1 MNFIKASNFC
11 SHITDGTHD
20 SPIYQ
25 NNGYK
30 LVTSKFIKNNRIDFS
45 NAPCISI
52 SDFEKINLRSKVE
65 INDILFSMIGTIGEV
80 ALVSDNSFAI
90 KNMGLFRCHNELDAK
105 YLFYYLQSSKAKEY
119 IEESKAGST
128 QQYLTLNSLKMFPVP
143 IFEVEYKYHIV
154 DILGTLDEKIDFFD
168 KQIRLLEKQ
177 GQLFYQD
184 IFESSKFK
192 TEKVDLAKIAVFQNG
207 YSYSGD
213 ELCETS
219 ADCLATIKNFDRQ
232 GGFKI
237 DGFKP
242 IKVAGKIKPEMYAEV
257 GDLLVAHTDL
267 TQNADIIG
275 NPALLLNTSMYK
287 RVIISMDLVKVN
299 SNTLSNELLYY
310 ILKSDKFKGHAR
322 GYCSGTTV
330 LHLNKK
336 ALQEYMFDMPIDKE
350 VVLRLE
356 KHLSAIFDR
365 IKSILKEIKQLK
377 KLKSLYLKKFFD

>member
-1 MNFIKASNFC
+1 M
-11 SHITDGTHD
+11 
-20 SPIYQ
+20 
-25 NNGYK
+25 
-30 LVTSKFIKNNRIDFS
+30 
-45 NAPCISI
+45 
-52 SDFEKINLRSKVE
+52 
-65 INDILFSMIGTIGEV
+65 
-80 ALVSDNSFAI
+80 
-90 KNMGLFRCHNELDAK
+90 
-105 YLFYYLQSSKAKEY
+105 
-119 IEESKAGST
+119 
-128 QQYLTLNSLKMFPVP
+128 
-143 IFEVEYKYHIV
+143 V

-168 KQIRLLEKQ
+168 KQIQLLEKQ

-365 IKSILKEIKQLK
+365 IKSILKEIEQLK